1 VAQGVL
7 PMVGFGTG
15 WAVVGAVALTT
26 SGPAQVVGI
35 VLAVLVGVA
44 VAVVALRSP
53 QGDVARRPGSADP
66 GREFL
71 VVNAAQV
78 GLILVAV
85 VVGIAVDAPV
95 LIAPAVCLVVGAH
108 FLPLSRIFGLPLYRA
123 AGGILIAVAL
133 VGFVL
138 SAVGASDAAVLVLVG
153 FAAAV
158 TLWCTSLLLPR
169 YA

>member
-1 VAQGVL
+1 
-7 PMVGFGTG
+7 MVGFGIV
-15 WAVVGAVALTT
+15 WAVVGVVGLTS
-26 SGPAQVVGI
+26 SGPARVAGI
-35 VLAVLVGVA
+35 VVAVLAGFA

-53 QGDVARRPGSADP
+53 PGEVARGAGSPNP

-71 VVNAAQV
+71 VVTAAEAV
-78 GLILVAV
+78 LILVAV
-85 VVGIAVDAPV
+85 VACIALDVPV
-95 LIAPAVCLVVGAH
+95 LIAPAVCLVVGLH

-123 AGGILIAVAL
+123 TGGILLAVAV

-138 SAVGASDAAVLVLVG
+138 AAVASDDAVLVLVG
-153 FAAAV
+153 LAAAV